1 MILLEMGLIWLIV
14 GALLGSLL
22 TFLLGRF
29 GPFIA
34 KSFAIGWTTLLFLF
48 TGLLWLG
55 FDPSA
60 LGFSYFYEIPWI
72 PTLGISLRVGI
83 DGISFPLLLATTLL
97 TMVAAI
103 GSVTLIKER
112 VAVYFGTL
120 LLLEAGVIGV
130 FVSLDLLVFFIFW
143 ELVLIPMFILIGIW
157 GGANRRYAAMKF
169 LIFTHVGS
177 ILMLLGFIMLF
188 FYSGTWDLT
197 ILLTT
202 TLPYMIAFPI
212 MVITFI
218 GFAVKLPVVPLHT
231 WLPDAHVEAPAP
243 ISILLAGVLL
253 KMGGYGF
260 IRITISVF
268 PMVSTV
274 LAPII
279 IVLGVVTI
287 FYGALVAL
295 NQKDMKRMVA
305 LTSINHMGLVLVGAF
320 TLTLIGITG
329 AVFLMFNHAT
339 AIGLMFL
346 LTGVIEKR
354 AGSRNIDELSG
365 MGKFMPIT
373 AAFFILGSLAS
384 MGMPFFA
391 LFASE
396 FMIFVGTL
404 STLPILIFVI
414 LAPGIVAGYFIW
426 TIDRIVLSDPRPG
439 TIMRRARD
447 TEIMALALLLI
458 PVILLGLFPAM
469 MVDRILP
476 SVQYLL
482 SLGGL

>member
-1 MILLEMGLIWLIV
+1 M
-14 GALLGSLL
+14 
-22 TFLLGRF
+22 F
-29 GPFIA
+29 PF
-34 KSFAIGWTTLLFLF
+34 
-48 TGLLWLG
+48 
-55 FDPSA
+55 
-60 LGFSYFYEIPWI
+60 
-72 PTLGISLRVGI
+72 
-83 DGISFPLLLATTLL
+83 
-97 TMVAAI
+97 
-103 GSVTLIKER
+103 
-112 VAVYFGTL
+112 
-120 LLLEAGVIGV
+120 
-130 FVSLDLLVFFIFW
+130 
-143 ELVLIPMFILIGIW
+143 
-157 GGANRRYAAMKF
+157 
-169 LIFTHVGS
+169 
-177 ILMLLGFIMLF
+177 
-188 FYSGTWDLT
+188 
-197 ILLTT
+197 
-202 TLPYMIAFPI
+202 
-212 MVITFI
+212 
-218 GFAVKLPVVPLHT
+218 HT

-260 IRITISVF
+260 IRITIGIF
-268 PMVSTV
+268 PIVSTV
-274 LAPII
+274 LAPMII
-279 IVLGVVTI
+279 ILGIITI

-320 TLTLIGITG
+320 TLTLIGVTG

-365 MGKFMPIT
+365 MGKFMPVT

-396 FMIFVGTL
+396 FMIFVGTI
-404 STLPILIFVI
+404 STLPILVFVI
-414 LAPGIVAGYFIW
+414 IAPGIVAGYFIW

-447 TEIMALALLLI
+447 TEIIALALLLI
-458 PVILLGLFPAM
+458 PVILLGILPAM

-476 SVQYLL
+476 SVQILL